1 MMKMEARNEEEVW
14 LNTTIPKSL
23 RKRLDEYCKK
33 HGLKIKFVVA
43 KALEEYLEKHTKQ
56 GP

>member
-1 MMKMEARNEEEVW
+1 MKMEARNEEEVW